1 MNAIPTTST
10 GRARTVLVF
19 GAGEAATAAV
29 STVVARVQRGAGRDR
44 LLFTGPAVYEQKLI
58 SHLRQ
63 TVLPVVDQIVQR
75 LTAHRR
81 PTTKLKTFEV
91 STVNLGAASTAEVG
105 LSISG
110 YSADVPVLLA
120 LLSAVLR
127 IPLPQDVVTT
137 GHVASSDGDIR
148 FVASIPAKLAA
159 AIQDPS
165 VSRFVFPA
173 LDADASLQGL
183 SPAERDRLKA
193 AINEA
198 KGGIRMAAVSDVA
211 QLIRQ
216 VVPEESV
223 VLSSL
228 RGSFFESEDRSES
241 SATPIEHAVSFLAA
255 DNDERFWRVLERR
268 LLAGNSEAT
277 QELLLARSR
286 YHVRRRK
293 YPGSLGRKL
302 SQLVQSLPP
311 ATRRMRSLF
320 PLLPRDACLRVCR
333 FAGEDDYEDVQC
345 LMDSAVGKVA
355 GRPRESVAVTETTS
369 TTVDNATVAVEA
381 VLAEIDAEALVRKIG
396 LPIDSARASYVMGD
410 VLIESSAEFND
421 AVSGFYL
428 TLLRHTYT
436 EPVSANAAELA
447 DEALD
452 LLEQAFA
459 DKGGVNA
466 ARAEARDGIH
476 GGMRFVLD
484 VMTERY
490 KVMQQSK
497 HVSRV
502 LQEALDP
509 LDWSHRVAFM
519 RALID
524 RLGPHLPAEIRDQP
538 PERFARHY
546 GEIVQTY
553 AQSLDR
559 VKQLLR
565 RL

>member
-1 MNAIPTTST
+1 MNAIPTTSI
-10 GRARTVLVF
+10 GRARAVLVF

-29 STVVARVQRGAGRDR
+29 SAVVARVRRGAGRDR

-81 PTTKLKTFEV
+81 RATRLKTFEV

-110 YSADVPVLLA
+110 YSADVPVLLS

-137 GHVASSDGDIR
+137 GHVASSGGDIR

-228 RGSFFESEDRSES
+228 RGSFFESEGRSES

-286 YHVRRRK
+286 YHVRPPEVPRQPRPEAIPAGPIVATRNETDEK
-293 YPGSLGRKL
+293 
-302 SQLVQSLPP
+302 SLP
-311 ATRRMRSLF
+311 AVTKG
-320 PLLPRDACLRVCR
+320 RVCS
-333 FAGEDDYEDVQC
+333 AYA
-345 LMDSAVGKVA
+345 DSR
-355 GRPRESVAVTETTS
+355 GRTT
-369 TTVDNATVAVEA
+369 TRMCNASW
-381 VLAEIDAEALVRKIG
+381 I
-396 LPIDSARASYVMGD
+396 PPSARSPEG
-410 VLIESSAEFND
+410 
-421 AVSGFYL
+421 
-428 TLLRHTYT
+428 
-436 EPVSANAAELA
+436 PAN
-447 DEALD
+447 
-452 LLEQAFA
+452 
-459 DKGGVNA
+459 
-466 ARAEARDGIH
+466 RW
-476 GGMRFVLD
+476 
-484 VMTERY
+484 
-490 KVMQQSK
+490 
-497 HVSRV
+497 
-502 LQEALDP
+502 P
-509 LDWSHRVAFM
+509 LPKR
-519 RALID
+519 
-524 RLGPHLPAEIRDQP
+524 
-538 PERFARHY
+538 
-546 GEIVQTY
+546 
-553 AQSLDR
+553 
-559 VKQLLR
+559 LR
-565 RL
+565 RRWTMPR